1 MSTGELTMKITNK
14 MLKNLI
20 NEVLDEA
27 VLKEATFNTALEKI
41 NQEMKPFFILSASR
55 YERGSKFSRGNLS
68 ASKDL
73 EAFLKSKGL
82 SWTMVD
88 GGYTEFLKQLDAGGE
103 PVLDDKG
110 QPVYQLD
117 DEGNKIPQAVE
128 EISYLVFGD
137 DPHYGDEANRVKSI
151 LELFEIA
158 KEACKVDKKNPQD
171 SFSFGYPVHDET
183 AGENDMFIALY
194 KPSAPKPGR
203 KNAFRAW
210 GGPWEGAQHFP
221 DSAEGAYTGIRKGR
235 ATFAEEKLK
244 EALRRKV
251 KSVNDG
257 RRKQA
262 DIKKYQAMVN
272 KERGK

>member
-1 MSTGELTMKITNK
+1 MKITNK

-20 NEVLDEA
+20 NEVLNET

-88 GGYTEFLKQLDAGGE
+88 GGYTEFLKQLDAEGE

-137 DPHYGDEANRVKSI
+137 DPHYGDEANRVK
-151 LELFEIA
+151 
-158 KEACKVDKKNPQD
+158 
-171 SFSFGYPVHDET
+171 
-183 AGENDMFIALY
+183 
-194 KPSAPKPGR
+194 R
-203 KNAFRAW
+203 
-210 GGPWEGAQHFP
+210 GAN
-221 DSAEGAYTGIRKGR
+221 G
-235 ATFAEEKLK
+235 
-244 EALRRKV
+244 
-251 KSVNDG
+251 
-257 RRKQA
+257 
-262 DIKKYQAMVN
+262 
-272 KERGK
+272 